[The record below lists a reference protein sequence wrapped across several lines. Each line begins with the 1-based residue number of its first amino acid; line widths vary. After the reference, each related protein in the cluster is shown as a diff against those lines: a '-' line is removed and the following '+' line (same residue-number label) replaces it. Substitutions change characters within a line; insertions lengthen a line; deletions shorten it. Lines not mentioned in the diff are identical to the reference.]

1 MVGRLPKKTSR
12 DETPTRNMRNQ
23 KTKTMNM
30 QDTPIH
36 EGSARDGAEMTKSQT
51 AVAHSN
57 DRLGRRTFMKR
68 LGLGGAALVPASTVL
83 AGRTVA
89 RAAGFGGGLTPGD
102 VAILRFLA
110 AAEILES
117 DLWQQYN
124 ELALGN
130 ESYHLALNVLDCD
143 QATYVNL
150 NTRDEFSHAAFINKY
165 LESKGHK
172 AVSLEEF
179 RRLPS
184 SQATGSN
191 KSARRLTNL
200 MQLTV
205 DTSFYFRYRSALN
218 PDFGANFPQIVNLVN
233 VPGIPNADLPAPTD
247 PNNGFLVQFI
257 ANTAGFHFASIE
269 QGGASLYQS
278 FLPKATSLEVIKIV
292 GAIGGTE
299 IQHYQTWT
307 DKIANAPALTDNRGN
322 VTFPRLPAAP
332 DLPNPPDGTDNAGSN
347 DTNQIFAAPC
357 EFIARNLPLC
367 SVIRP
372 ISTQQAGAV
381 ATIAFFKND
390 GLFIGQSPALLD
402 LLNQL
407 AAEADAAHRAD

>member
-1 MVGRLPKKTSR
+1 
-12 DETPTRNMRNQ
+12 
-23 KTKTMNM
+23 M
-30 QDTPIH
+30 QNNTIH
-36 EGSARDGAEMTKSQT
+36 NGSASDGSEETSDLT
-51 AVAHSN
+51 APPAA
-57 DRLGRRTFMKR
+57 RLGRRSFMKR
-68 LGLGGAALVPASTVL
+68 ISLGGAALLPVGGFLSARNFSRASGL
-83 AGRTVA
+83 S
-89 RAAGFGGGLTPGD
+89 GGLTAGD
-102 VAILRFLA
+102 AAILRFLA
-110 AAEILES
+110 AIEILES

-130 ESYHLALNVLDCD
+130 ESFQLALNVLDGD

-165 LESKGHK
+165 LQAKGQRP
-172 AVSLEEF
+172 VNLEPF
-179 RRLPS
+179 RNLPS

-200 MQLTV
+200 MHLTV

-218 PDFGANFPQIVNLVN
+218 PDFGATFPQILDLVN
-233 VPGIPNADLPAPTD
+233 VPGIPNSDLPPPDD
-247 PNNGFLVQFI
+247 PANGFMIQFI
-257 ANTAGFHFASIE
+257 ANVAGFHFASIE

-278 FLPKATSLEVIKIV
+278 FLPKATSPEVIKIV

-307 DKIANAPALTDNRGN
+307 DKAGNAPALTDNNGN
-322 VTFPRLPAAP
+322 VIFPQLPAAP
-332 DLPNPPDGTDNAGSN
+332 DLPNPPDGTDNAAAN
-347 DTNQIFAAPC
+347 DTNQIFATPC

-381 ATIAFFKND
+381 ATVAFFKDD
-390 GLFIGQSPALLD
+390 GLFIGQGQDFLD
-402 LLNQL
+402 RLNEL
-407 AAEADAAHRAD
+407 AEEADEAHRESD

>member
-1 MVGRLPKKTSR
+1 
-12 DETPTRNMRNQ
+12 MRNQ

-36 EGSARDGAEMTKSQT
+36 EGHARDGAEMTKSQT

-130 ESYHLALNVLDCD
+130 ESYQLALNVLDGD

-165 LESKGHK
+165 LESKGQRH
-172 AVSLEEF
+172 VSLDH
-179 RRLPS
+179 
-184 SQATGSN
+184 QW
-191 KSARRLTNL
+191 KHH
-200 MQLTV
+200 
-205 DTSFYFRYRSALN
+205 
-218 PDFGANFPQIVNLVN
+218 
-233 VPGIPNADLPAPTD
+233 LPAT
-247 PNNGFLVQFI
+247 
-257 ANTAGFHFASIE
+257 
-269 QGGASLYQS
+269 
-278 FLPKATSLEVIKIV
+278 
-292 GAIGGTE
+292 
-299 IQHYQTWT
+299 
-307 DKIANAPALTDNRGN
+307 
-322 VTFPRLPAAP
+322 
-332 DLPNPPDGTDNAGSN
+332 
-347 DTNQIFAAPC
+347 PC
-357 EFIARNLPLC
+357 CAR
-367 SVIRP
+367 
-372 ISTQQAGAV
+372 
-381 ATIAFFKND
+381 
-390 GLFIGQSPALLD
+390 
-402 LLNQL
+402 
-407 AAEADAAHRAD
+407 